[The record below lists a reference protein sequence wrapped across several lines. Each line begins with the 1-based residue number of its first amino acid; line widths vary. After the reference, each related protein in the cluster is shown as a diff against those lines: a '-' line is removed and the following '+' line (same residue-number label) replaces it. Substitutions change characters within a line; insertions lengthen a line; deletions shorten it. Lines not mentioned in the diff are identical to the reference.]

1 MIKMRE
7 RKYVKF
13 RVDMLSDTKFKIIDT
28 KPERDLIHYVWMA
41 LVLLAGKVNLAGE
54 LYISKNMP
62 YTLETLAIEFGRE
75 IEQVKLALDVLIELE
90 MIELTE
96 RNIYIVKNFAKHQ
109 NIKVKEDK
117 KIKNTQEHIKNEE
130 VEVKEEMINKSLEI
144 NDDKDENK
152 VNIVQNDSVT
162 HLTSIDNNDKGSI
175 EVTKSQTINN
185 KNKDNISDSN
195 IYKKNVDCD
204 KMEVNPSLENNIPIL
219 LESKKGKRTAK
230 KKNTIID
237 FVDEE
242 KEEEPLFRI
251 VDGDDEIPL
260 REGERVVGHWHF

>member
-96 RNIYIVKNFAKHQ
+96 HN
-109 NIKVKEDK
+109 
-117 KIKNTQEHIKNEE
+117 IKNEE